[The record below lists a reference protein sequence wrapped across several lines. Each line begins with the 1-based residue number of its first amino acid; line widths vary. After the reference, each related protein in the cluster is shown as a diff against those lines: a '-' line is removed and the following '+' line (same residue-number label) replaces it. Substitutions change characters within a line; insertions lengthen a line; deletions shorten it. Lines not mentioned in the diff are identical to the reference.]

1 MPNASHI
8 VQRRIDVLVT
18 DAEQLAQVVTQCDGV
33 ESAQSVG
40 HGVRVRYDALRWDY
54 EALERALEAAGTPVR
69 RGWRHAIKVALFEF
83 LDRNVRSHARSQG
96 SACCSRPA
104 GIYGG
109 QDRPRSTKNQ

>member
-54 EALERALEAAGTPVR
+54 KALERALEAAGTPVR
-69 RGWRHAIKVALFEF
+69 RGWRHAIKVAGWRLLQPPRGHIRRPGPAAQYEEPIE
-83 LDRNVRSHARSQG
+83 RSR
-96 SACCSRPA
+96 
-104 GIYGG
+104 
-109 QDRPRSTKNQ
+109 